1 MANWDI
7 FHSDRLEV
15 ERNLTPAAVR
25 AGIARGE
32 IGEDDLVRPAGSTDP
47 WARLADHPGLTA
59 ALAGDQAIV
68 NPPTLQ
74 ALVDDDEDEDD
85 RDLSRFVID
94 KDLEEGDTV
103 EKPTISRP
111 GPAPT
116 PAPTPPPRA
125 KPTPSRS
132 APPPL
137 PGSVPKATT
146 DDLDPL
152 AYDSA
157 VTRDFDLN
165 LRPKSQVVMLEVDE
179 DNDAYDPDEEDEE
192 AAEFT
197 FTRQGADTV
206 EELDLAAMV
215 DVAFQLVLF
224 FLVTASTVIFK
235 TLEVPKPNP
244 EQGKGVATQGSG
256 RTLDDLQKDYILVE
270 IDPSGGLKIDH
281 ETLSDARNLVNKLRD
296 LRQNTGRTAM
306 LMTADSATLHKYAV
320 MAYDAANEIG
330 LKIAIAQPK
339 ATPAPAPVPPVGP

>member
-15 ERNLTPAAVR
+15 ERNLTPASVR

-32 IGEDDLVRPAGSTDP
+32 IREDDLVRPAGSSDP

-59 ALAGDQAIV
+59 TLAGQAPPAD
-68 NPPTLQ
+68 PPTLQ
-74 ALVDDDEDEDD
+74 AMVDEEDD
-85 RDLSRFVID
+85 ADSDEDLSRFVID
-94 KDLEEGDTV
+94 KDLEEGESIV
-103 EKPTISRP
+103 QPKKPQ
-111 GPAPT
+111 GMV
-116 PAPTPPPRA
+116 
-125 KPTPSRS
+125 
-132 APPPL
+132 PPL
-137 PGSVPKATT
+137 PGKAVTT
-146 DDLDPL
+146 ENLDPL
-152 AYDSA
+152 AYQSNY
-157 VTRDFDLN
+157 VKDFDLD
-165 LRPKSQVVMLEVDE
+165 LRPKSAVVTLDVDE
-179 DNDAYDPDEEDEE
+179 DADEYDPAEEDEE
-192 AAEFT
+192 AAGFT
-197 FTRQGADTV
+197 FTRAGSDTV

-281 ETLSDARNLVNKLRD
+281 ETLSDANDLVDKLRE
-296 LRQNTGRTAM
+296 LRQTSGRTAM

-339 ATPAPAPVPPVGP
+339 AAPDPPPVPPVGPRGF